1 MDETNRPL
9 ILVVEDEPML
19 ARIVCD
25 ALRQSGYDAASAPDG
40 ERGLAMFSELRPA
53 LVVTDVMMP
62 RSDGF
67 RLTRRIRSVDREV
80 PILFLSAR
88 SSSDDVVEGFA
99 SGGDDYLRKPFA
111 MNELL
116 ARIEA
121 LLRRREGR
129 RPAGRVYAGGDYTF
143 DAERW
148 MLSRGQER
156 TKLSAREAA
165 ILAMLVEGGDGIV
178 ENSRILGEIWG
189 DDSYYAQRSLN
200 VYVTRLRHRLAAD
213 RRIEIVSVR
222 NVGYRLSV
230 RRT

>member
-1 MDETNRPL
+1 M
-9 ILVVEDEPML
+9 
-19 ARIVCD
+19 CD

-129 RPAGRVYAGGDYTF
+129 RPAGRVYAVGDYTF

-230 RRT
+230 RRA

>member
-129 RPAGRVYAGGDYTF
+129 RPAGKVYAVGDYTF

-213 RRIEIVSVR
+213 CRIEIVSVR

>member
-129 RPAGRVYAGGDYTF
+129 RPAGRVYAVGDYTF

-213 RRIEIVSVR
+213 CRIEIVSVR

>member
-129 RPAGRVYAGGDYTF
+129 RPAGRVYAVGDYTF

-165 ILAMLVEGGDGIV
+165 ILAMLVEGGDSIV

-200 VYVTRLRHRLAAD
+200 VYITRLRHRLAAD

>member
-121 LLRRREGR
+121 LLRRHEGR
-129 RPAGRVYAGGDYTF
+129 RPAGKVYAVGDYTF

-230 RRT
+230 RRA

>member
-1 MDETNRPL
+1 
-9 ILVVEDEPML
+9 ML

-129 RPAGRVYAGGDYTF
+129 RPAGKVYAVGDYTF

-230 RRT
+230 RRA

>member
-121 LLRRREGR
+121 LLRRRDGR
-129 RPAGRVYAGGDYTF
+129 RPAGKVYAVGDYTF

-230 RRT
+230 RRA

>member
-1 MDETNRPL
+1 
-9 ILVVEDEPML
+9 ML

-129 RPAGRVYAGGDYTF
+129 RPAGRVYAVGDYTF

-230 RRT
+230 RRA

>member
-40 ERGLAMFSELRPA
+40 EPGLAMFSELRPA

-129 RPAGRVYAGGDYTF
+129 RPAGRVYAVGDYTF

-230 RRT
+230 RRA

>member
-88 SSSDDVVEGFA
+88 SSSDDVVDGFA

-129 RPAGRVYAGGDYTF
+129 RPAGRVYAVGDYTF

>member
-129 RPAGRVYAGGDYTF
+129 RPAGKVYAVGDYTF

-156 TKLSAREAA
+156 TRLSAREAA

-230 RRT
+230 RRA

>member
-1 MDETNRPL
+1 
-9 ILVVEDEPML
+9 ML

-129 RPAGRVYAGGDYTF
+129 RPAGKVYAVGDY
-143 DAERW
+143 
-148 MLSRGQER
+148 
-156 TKLSAREAA
+156 KLSAREAA

-230 RRT
+230 RRA

>member
-129 RPAGRVYAGGDYTF
+129 RPAGKVYAVGDYTF

-213 RRIEIVSVR
+213 RRIEIGSVR

-230 RRT
+230 RRA